1 MNAERR
7 VHITGFE
14 RRKLE
19 KAVIDAYRSAVET
32 PDADR
37 SPLREIQPVS
47 V

>member
-7 VHITGFE
+7 VYIAGFK

-19 KAVIDAYRSAVET
+19 KAVIDAYRSELET
-32 PDADR
+32 PDAGR